1 MNRRNGYA
9 VSKIYG
15 NFDRRDTYPLTSL
28 AAGNFF
34 ERGSI
39 DSLSISLSG
48 GDVLPAN
55 EKSHRAIR
63 DTLVPHLEC
72 EFLGRSNIRDRSE
85 KRQLAS
91 PRREILPR
99 SENDCRV
106 WFVHVYRIV
115 SVSPWISDVV
125 SFLWKTCNSCRPFY
139 RVHFP
144 FPRSF
149 ERLLI

>member
-1 MNRRNGYA
+1 MNRRDGYA
-9 VSKIYG
+9 VGKIYG
-15 NFDRRDTYPLTSL
+15 DFDRRDTYPLTSL

-39 DSLSISLSG
+39 DSFHLSG
-48 GDVLPAN
+48 GDVLSAS

-115 SVSPWISDVV
+115 SVSPRLSDVL
-125 SFLWKTCNSCRPFY
+125 SFLWKTCNSCRPVLSATFSY
-139 RVHFP
+139 FLDR
-144 FPRSF
+144 F

>member
-1 MNRRNGYA
+1 MNRRNGYT

-15 NFDRRDTYPLTSL
+15 NFDGRDTYPLTSL

-34 ERGSI
+34 ERDSI
-39 DSLSISLSG
+39 DSFRLSG

-63 DTLVPHLEC
+63 DMLVPHLEC

-91 PRREILPR
+91 SRREILPR

-115 SVSPWISDVV
+115 SVS
-125 SFLWKTCNSCRPFY
+125 L
-139 RVHFP
+139 
-144 FPRSF
+144 
-149 ERLLI
+149 